1 MYLNCAERYED
12 MIDHLRYW
20 CSALPTELSSQLGA
34 NHVVSSIAGEDASD
48 YIKDHVFERKI

>member
-1 MYLNCAERYED
+1 

-34 NHVVSSIAGEDASD
+34 NHVVSSIASEDASD
-48 YIKDHVFERKI
+48 YIKDHIFETKI